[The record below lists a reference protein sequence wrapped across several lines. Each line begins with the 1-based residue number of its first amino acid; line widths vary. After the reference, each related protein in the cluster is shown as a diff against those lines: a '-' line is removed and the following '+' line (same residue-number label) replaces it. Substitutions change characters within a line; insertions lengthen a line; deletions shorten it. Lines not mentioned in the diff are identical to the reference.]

1 MRRSFRLPAVPE
13 PIVFPGSELP
23 VVSIVIPAFD
33 QWRYTNACLNALR
46 AVHDPAIET
55 EIIVVDDAS
64 TDRTAELLA
73 ACRGVRTVRLERN
86 SGFAAA
92 CNAGAAAARSR
103 YLHFLNNDALV
114 TNGWEAPMLETFAG
128 DERVAAVVSQLR
140 DQAGRIS
147 EAGGVIWSD
156 GQGWNYGRGGSSRD
170 WRYRSPRDVDYG
182 SGASLMVNAEAFR
195 RAGGFD
201 LAFAPAYYE
210 DVDLCFRLRAAGG
223 RVVYQPRSVVSH
235 AEGVTY
241 GSNANAKARAA
252 QERSRRIFAQRW
264 AGTLREHFA
273 PDPRNV
279 EPASRRLS
287 NATMLVVDEHVPFTD
302 RDAGSRRIAFLID
315 LLRERGWRVLF
326 ASLDGGEYE
335 PYSATLRS
343 SGVDVVA
350 GFGPRTV
357 KTMKRKNVRI
367 DAAWL
372 SRPDPAAR
380 VLASLRREFGVPI
393 VFDTVD
399 LHYLRLEREARVRG
413 RETKWRAMR
422 RREFA
427 LAREA
432 DVTVTGGNSECALL
446 RAEGIARAF
455 DFPVIEPLPPAP
467 LAGWEERRGIVFL
480 GNYAHAPNVDAAKWL
495 CEAIMPIVRRRLPD
509 VDLIVAGA
517 DPTRA
522 VRALAQPHVE
532 VAGYVA
538 DAAALLARARVFAV
552 PLRFG
557 AGTKGKTVYALA
569 AGIPVVSTTVGAEDV
584 FTAGEYDDTPDDP
597 ERFAERIIQLY
608 EDPAR
613 WERLS
618 AAGRTIAARFTPD
631 AAGRKLDVVIA
642 ALKKER

>member
-1 MRRSFRLPAVPE
+1 MPE
-13 PIVFPGSELP
+13 PIAFPGSEHP

-33 QWRYTNACLNALR
+33 QWRYTNACLNALL
-46 AVHDPAIET
+46 ASHDPAIAT
-55 EIIVVDDAS
+55 EIVVVDDAS
-64 TDRTAELLA
+64 TDRTGELLA
-73 ACRGVRTVRLERN
+73 TCRGVRTVRLERN

-92 CNAGAAAARSR
+92 CNAGAAAARGT

-114 TNGWEAPMLETFAG
+114 TNGWEAPMLQTFAQ

-140 DQAGRIS
+140 DQGGRIS

-156 GQGWNYGRGGSSRD
+156 GQGWNYGRGGSPRD

-182 SGASLMVNAEAFR
+182 SGASLMVSAEAFR

-201 LAFAPAYYE
+201 LTFAPAYYE

-223 RVVYQPRSVVSH
+223 RIVYQPCSVVSH
-235 AEGVTY
+235 AEGATY
-241 GSNANAKARAA
+241 GSNANAEARAA
-252 QERSRRIFAQRW
+252 QERSRQVFAQRW

-279 EPASRRLS
+279 ELASRRLS
-287 NATMLVVDEHVPFTD
+287 NATMLVVDEHVPFVD

-326 ASLDGGEYE
+326 ASLDGSEYE

-343 SGVDVVA
+343 TGVDVIT
-350 GFGPRTV
+350 GFGPRAV
-357 KTMKRKNVRI
+357 ATMKRKNVRL

-372 SRPDPAAR
+372 SRPDPAER

-432 DVTVTGGNSECALL
+432 DVTVTGGSSECALL

-467 LAGWEERRGIVFL
+467 LAGWHDRRGIVFL

-597 ERFAERIIQLY
+597 ERFAERIVEVY
-608 EDPAR
+608 EDRAH

-631 AAGRKLDVVIA
+631 AAGRRLDVAIA
-642 ALKKER
+642 ALRGER